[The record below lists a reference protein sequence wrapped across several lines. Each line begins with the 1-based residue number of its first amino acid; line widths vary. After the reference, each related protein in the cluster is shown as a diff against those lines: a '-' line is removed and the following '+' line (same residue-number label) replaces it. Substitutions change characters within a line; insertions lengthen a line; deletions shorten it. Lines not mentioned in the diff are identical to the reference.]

1 MSNKHT
7 QHGVL
12 APVIWHITHIES
24 ILSPSCL
31 SSNHLLQRPRSW
43 KSLTN
48 FVFLSICRKQQKH
61 LKVFLLYDWVNYISC
76 YHHVSFYRSYISSS
90 LYSLLL
96 WYRINNVDSPKEGA
110 WQFNSY
116 NTFIYCISLVKW
128 HLYF

>member
-48 FVFLSICRKQQKH
+48 FVFLPICRKQQKR

-76 YHHVSFYRSYISSS
+76 NHHVSFYRSYISSS
-90 LYSLLL
+90 LYFCDIESTMWIPQKREHGSSILTILSFIAFLL
-96 WYRINNVDSPKEGA
+96 
-110 WQFNSY
+110 
-116 NTFIYCISLVKW
+116 
-128 HLYF
+128 

>member
-12 APVIWHITHIES
+12 APVIWHKTHIES

-48 FVFLSICRKQQKH
+48 FVFLPICRKQQKH

-76 YHHVSFYRSYISSS
+76 NHHVSFYRSYISSS

-96 WYRINNVDSPKEGA
+96 WYRINNVHSTKEGA